1 VAVQAF
7 LGFASVSVVAA
18 GGVSTVFLER
28 LDGSAFGEN
37 VLRAKITVS
46 DSAVFLVSLSDGA
59 GFLCSVYDE
68 VI

>member
-1 VAVQAF
+1 VAVQAL

-18 GGVSTVFLER
+18 GGVSTIAIGYLN
-28 LDGSAFGEN
+28 GSAFGEN

-46 DSAVFLVSLSDGA
+46 DSAVYFV
-59 GFLCSVYDE
+59 SVYDE